1 MIDEPY
7 AGDSQFPEPRTAW
20 HADESFWE
28 NGSFL
33 VAEISEG
40 KPGYDV
46 AARRSDLAAAVAE
59 GHRLNTEAGLSA
71 DDVDRIRQSSLA
83 AAFGDTDD

>member
-1 MIDEPY
+1 MTTE
-7 AGDSQFPEPRTAW
+7 SCTAW

-28 NGSFL
+28 SGSFL
-33 VAEISEG
+33 VAEITEG

-59 GHRLNTEAGLSA
+59 AERLNAEAGLSDA
-71 DDVDRIRQSSLA
+71 DVDRIRQSSLA
-83 AAFGDTDD
+83 AAFGDAD